1 MVSTEREIKGL
12 RLGVSP
18 GLASSWRIL
27 PVIEVL
33 GDTFLTTVSCID
45 RAVVV
50 ASSNHCVRSFI
61 RPFYA
66 SAQLVLSL
74 FFTGVGGV
82 LVGGLM
88 AAACSMDAIAAGAN
102 RFVQAIRTLHSCFS
116 RFALSLYWVL
126 YQAIILCT
134 RSSSNWPTPSCWKT
148 ILRSTQDLS
157 SSIMISIW
165 YGHSLLGM
173 R

>member
-1 MVSTEREIKGL
+1 MMNAPERNSCNLVSGRGNRAIIVPTEREIKGL

-27 PVIEVL
+27 PVIGVL

-50 ASSNHCVRSFI
+50 IASSNHCVRSFI

-66 SAQLVLSL
+66 SAQLVLDLLSFFYRGRWSL
-74 FFTGVGGV
+74 GWRTYGYR
-82 LVGGLM
+82 
-88 AAACSMDAIAAGAN
+88 MDAIAAGAN

-116 RFALSLYWVL
+116 RFALS
-126 YQAIILCT
+126 AIFQCIKLSFCT
-134 RSSSNWPTPSCWKT
+134 
-148 ILRSTQDLS
+148 STLDQ
-157 SSIMISIW
+157 
-165 YGHSLLGM
+165 Y
-173 R
+173 